1 MVSSPQVYNVH
12 KALSPIS
19 PMFSIAAAF
28 GNVHGVYKVDNNFH
42 FLICYKLITF
52 TFSVRQRGAVPPPA
66 EGPPAVCQGAV
77 EVLGGETT
85 LPGHARRQWVQ

>member
-1 MVSSPQVYNVH
+1 
-12 KALSPIS
+12 
-19 PMFSIAAAF
+19 MFSIAAAF

-42 FLICYKLITF
+42 FLPCYKLI

-77 EVLGGETT
+77 EELGGETA
-85 LPGHARRQWVQ
+85 LPRHARRQWV

>member
-1 MVSSPQVYNVH
+1 
-12 KALSPIS
+12 
-19 PMFSIAAAF
+19 MFSIAAAF
-28 GNVHGVYKVDNNFH
+28 GNVHGVYKVDKNFH
-42 FLICYKLITF
+42 FLTCYKLITF

-85 LPGHARRQWVQ
+85 LPGHARRQWVE